1 MGFFSLIYDSCSSVL
16 YCLSMVL
23 DFFFPLPSTLLPWE
37 YSPWFSKEL
46 LQERLPTNRERDG
59 NAGRGERKGAA
70 ASDDGMTQ
78 KRLVRNSA
86 SNVF

>member
-1 MGFFSLIYDSCSSVL
+1 MAVGSAG
-16 YCLSMVL
+16 
-23 DFFFPLPSTLLPWE
+23 
-37 YSPWFSKEL
+37 
-46 LQERLPTNRERDG
+46 RERDG

-86 SNVF
+86 SNVFRKLGGFV